1 MEKVADRF
9 TLKIR
14 GLGHGS
20 HPIDIAVPA
29 KSLDLPMYHGDI
41 TAKGQ
46 ITVGE
51 RLLLDLK
58 LEATG
63 SFICDRC
70 GCDFERTFRPEI
82 QLLYV
87 PPQLSTSLE
96 EDDDIHL
103 FDAQTSEIDFTDDV
117 RDAVLLAIP
126 MKNLHSPEC
135 KVAIAGEEMAVL
147 DDRMLALGGL
157 YDKLRE
163 EEMNSEGAEGVSQ
176 G

>member
-1 MEKVADRF
+1 MEKVEDRF

-20 HPIDIAVPA
+20 HSIDIAVPSE
-29 KSLDLPMYHGDI
+29 SLDLPMFHGKI

-51 RLLLDLK
+51 SLLLSLR

-87 PPQLSTSLE
+87 PPQLATSLN
-96 EDDDIHL
+96 EDDDVHV
-103 FDAQTSEIDFTDDV
+103 FDTQTNEIDFTEDI
-117 RDAVLLAIP
+117 RDAVMLAIP
-126 MKNLHSPEC
+126 MKNLHSPDC
-135 KVAIAGEEMAVL
+135 KPLIAGEEKGIL
-147 DDRMLALGGL
+147 DDRLSALGGL
-157 YDKLRE
+157 YAKLRE
-163 EEMNSEGAEGVSQ
+163 EEMNSEGTGSVSQ